1 MPLPFSV
8 SAPPRAA
15 AQPPRAVAA
24 SVVVALAVLQL
35 CIGVALLAV
44 FEAYKVFFFTQFA
57 PSWYKGQLA
66 AREQFF
72 QQQQQNASTTTLGG
86 GGNDANANNQQPP
99 SSFDFG
105 PLTSPPGDPHDWRSP
120 MAIVF
125 LLALISNTV
134 AIAGIA
140 GVVHGFQQL
149 IVAFFVYSAFATVA
163 LAHLF
168 VDMLVDSKIDYG
180 GMFGGG
186 AEGPFP
192 ADGGGGG
199 PAGPP
204 PPPSGP
210 SGYEKAAAALVLVQM
225 LASALA
231 TLLSLRAAEEVN
243 RRRQYKH
250 MGDLASN
257 LAFEPDAA

>member
-15 AQPPRAVAA
+15 AQPPRAIAA
-24 SVVVALAVLQL
+24 SVVVFLAVVQL

-72 QQQQQNASTTTLGG
+72 EQQQQNATTLGG
-86 GGNDANANNQQPP
+86 NDGNANQQQPP
-99 SSFDFG
+99 SSIDFG

-168 VDMLVDSKIDYG
+168 VDMLVDSKIDYA

-186 AEGPFP
+186 LEGSPP
-192 ADGGGGG
+192 PLADAGGGG

>member
-15 AQPPRAVAA
+15 AQPPRAIAA

-72 QQQQQNASTTTLGG
+72 QQQQNASTTLG

-99 SSFDFG
+99 SIDFG

-140 GVVHGFQQL
+140 GVVHGLQQL

-180 GMFGGG
+180 SLFGGG
-186 AEGPFP
+186 EGPAP
-192 ADGGGGG
+192 LAGGGGEQG
-199 PAGPP
+199 P

-210 SGYEKAAAALVLVQM
+210 SGYEKAAAALVFVQM